1 MTIMS
6 EVQVDSPVLQAGPV
20 RASLAML
27 GRAPGGF
34 LGDAR
39 FASKRAVPPPPPPP
53 GMHAEMPDP
62 IVAAHA
68 AGYDQG
74 IAEARAEAEAERAT
88 REAAWRALAI
98 ASSRLDTEQTRLL
111 ADRLRGT
118 VMALCETALTDAALD
133 PAALARRVESAAA
146 MLARAD
152 DDRVIR
158 LHPDD
163 IELVQPRLPADW
175 PLAPDPLLSRGAL
188 RIEGRNGGVE
198 DGPEQW
204 HAALVEALREC

>member
-1 MTIMS
+1 MS
-6 EVQVDSPVLQAGPV
+6 EAVAGAAPV

-27 GRAPGGF
+27 GRASAGF
-34 LGDAR
+34 TGDPR
-39 FASKRAVPPPPPPP
+39 FATRRAAPPPPAPEPLP
-53 GMHAEMPDP
+53 DVPDP
-62 IVAAHA
+62 GVAAHA

-74 IAEARAEAEAERAT
+74 IAEARAEAEAARAA
-88 REAAWRALAI
+88 RESAWAGLTVAAARLDVEQTRALA
-98 ASSRLDTEQTRLL
+98 DQ
-111 ADRLRGT
+111 LRET
-118 VMALCETALTDAALD
+118 VIALCETALAGAALD
-133 PAALARRVESAAA
+133 PAMLTRRVESAAA

-163 IELVQPRLPADW
+163 LGLVQPRLPGDW
-175 PLAPDPLLSRGAL
+175 AFAPDPLLPRGAL
-188 RIEGRNGGVE
+188 RIEGRYGGVE

>member
-1 MTIMS
+1 
-6 EVQVDSPVLQAGPV
+6 
-20 RASLAML
+20 ML

-39 FASKRAVPPPPPPP
+39 FASKRAAPPPAPAAE
-53 GMHAEMPDP
+53 MHADVPDP

-74 IAEARAEAEAERAT
+74 IAEARAEAEAERIA
-88 REAAWRALAI
+88 REDAWGALTIAAA
-98 ASSRLDTEQTRLL
+98 RLDAEQTRAL
-111 ADRLRGT
+111 ADRLRET
-118 VMALCETALTDAALD
+118 VMALCETALGGAALD

-163 IELVQPRLPADW
+163 LELVQPRLPADW
-175 PLAPDPLLSRGAL
+175 AMTPDPLLPRGSL
-188 RIEGRNGGVE
+188 RIEGRHGGVE

>member
-1 MTIMS
+1 MIMS
-6 EVQVDSPVLQAGPV
+6 DGAAGAAPV

-27 GRAPGGF
+27 GRASGGF
-34 LGDAR
+34 AGDPR
-39 FASKRAVPPPPPPP
+39 FAAKRSAPPPPEPL
-53 GMHAEMPDP
+53 PDAPEP
-62 IVAAHA
+62 ILTAHA

-88 REAAWRALAI
+88 REEAWAALTVAA
-98 ASSRLDTEQTRLL
+98 ARLDAEQTRAL
-111 ADRLRGT
+111 ADRLRET
-118 VMALCETALTDAALD
+118 VIALCETALAGAALD
-133 PAALARRVESAAA
+133 PATLARRVEAAAA

-163 IELVQPRLPADW
+163 LKLVQPRLPADW
-175 PLAPDPLLSRGAL
+175 AFAPDPLLPRGAL
-188 RIEGRNGGVE
+188 RIEGLHGGVE

>member
-6 EVQVDSPVLQAGPV
+6 DTLVEGGPV

-39 FASKRAVPPPPPPP
+39 FASKRAAPQPLPQAQARV
-53 GMHAEMPDP
+53 EVPDP
-62 IVAAHA
+62 IVTAHA

-74 IAEARAEAEAERAT
+74 IAEARAEAEADRAA
-88 REAAWRALAI
+88 REEVWGALTVAAA
-98 ASSRLDTEQTRLL
+98 RLDAEQMRAL
-111 ADRLRGT
+111 ADRLRET
-118 VMALCETALTDAALD
+118 VMALCETALAGAALD
-133 PAALARRVESAAA
+133 PAALTRRVESAAA

-163 IELVQPRLPADW
+163 LQLVQPRLPADW
-175 PLAPDPLLSRGAL
+175 PLASDPLLPRGAL
-188 RIEGRNGGVE
+188 RIEGRQGGVE

>member
-6 EVQVDSPVLQAGPV
+6 DAVVDVGPI

-27 GRAPGGF
+27 GRASGGF

-39 FASKRAVPPPPPPP
+39 FAAKRPAQQPPAPVEIR
-53 GMHAEMPDP
+53 AEVPDP

-74 IAEARAEAEAERAT
+74 VAEARAEAEAARVN
-88 REAAWRALAI
+88 REATWQALVIMA
-98 ASSRLDTEQTRLL
+98 AQLNVEQTRAL
-111 ADRLRGT
+111 ADRLRET
-118 VMALCETALTDAALD
+118 VIALCESALADVALD
-133 PAALARRVESAAA
+133 PAALARRVEAAAA

-163 IELVQPRLPADW
+163 LELVQPRLPADW
-175 PLAPDPLLSRGAL
+175 TPVPDPLLSRGSL
-188 RIEGRNGGVE
+188 RIEGRYGGVE
-198 DGPEQW
+198 DGPKQW
-204 HAALVEALREC
+204 QAALAEALREF

>member
-1 MTIMS
+1 MS
-6 EVQVDSPVLQAGPV
+6 EASVGAVGSEAGPV

-34 LGDAR
+34 MGDPR
-39 FASKRAVPPPPPPP
+39 FASKRTAPPPPPPT
-53 GMHAEMPDP
+53 ETRVDEPDP
-62 IVAAHA
+62 IVTKHA

-74 IAEARAEAEAERAT
+74 IAEARAEAEATRAV
-88 REAAWRALAI
+88 REEAWAALTVAA
-98 ASSRLDTEQTRLL
+98 ARLDAEQTRAL
-111 ADRLRGT
+111 ADRLRET
-118 VMALCETALTDAALD
+118 VMALCETALADAALD
-133 PAALARRVESAAA
+133 PGALVGRVESAAA
-146 MLARAD
+146 MLSRAD

-163 IELVQPRLPADW
+163 LDLVRPRLPGDW
-175 PLAPDPLLSRGAL
+175 TLAPDPLLPRGAL
-188 RIEGRNGGVE
+188 RIEGRYGGVE

>member
-1 MTIMS
+1 
-6 EVQVDSPVLQAGPV
+6 
-20 RASLAML
+20 ML

-39 FASKRAVPPPPPPP
+39 FATKRSAPPAPS
-53 GMHAEMPDP
+53 AETDADVPDP

-74 IAEARAEAEAERAT
+74 IAEARAEAEAARAI
-88 REAAWRALAI
+88 REETWAALTVAA
-98 ASSRLDTEQTRLL
+98 ARLDEEQTRAL
-111 ADRLRGT
+111 ADRLRET
-118 VMALCETALTDAALD
+118 VMALCETALAGAALD
-133 PAALARRVESAAA
+133 PAALTRRVESAAA

-163 IELVQPRLPADW
+163 LELVKPRLPADW
-175 PLAPDPLLSRGAL
+175 AFAPDPLLPRGSL
-188 RIEGRNGGVE
+188 RIEGRQGGVE

-204 HAALVEALREC
+204 RTALTEALREC

>member
-1 MTIMS
+1 MS
-6 EVQVDSPVLQAGPV
+6 EALAGAAPV

-34 LGDAR
+34 TGDPR
-39 FASKRAVPPPPPPP
+39 FATRRAAPPPPPPEP
-53 GMHAEMPDP
+53 LPDVPDP
-62 IVAAHA
+62 VVAAHA

-74 IAEARAEAEAERAT
+74 IAEARAEAEAARAA
-88 REAAWRALAI
+88 RESAWAGLTVAAARLDAEQTRALA
-98 ASSRLDTEQTRLL
+98 
-111 ADRLRGT
+111 DRMRET
-118 VMALCETALTDAALD
+118 VIALCETALAGAALD
-133 PAALARRVESAAA
+133 PAMLTRRVESAAA

-163 IELVQPRLPADW
+163 LGLVQPRLPGDW
-175 PLAPDPLLSRGAL
+175 AFTPDPLLPRGSL
-188 RIEGRNGGVE
+188 RIEGRHGGVE

>member
-1 MTIMS
+1 MS
-6 EVQVDSPVLQAGPV
+6 DGVADAAPV

-27 GRAPGGF
+27 GRAAGGF
-34 LGDAR
+34 AGDPR
-39 FASKRAVPPPPPPP
+39 FAAWRPPPPPPTSEP
-53 GMHAEMPDP
+53 LPDAPDP
-62 IVAAHA
+62 ILAAHA

-74 IAEARAEAEAERAT
+74 IAEARAEAEATRAA
-88 REAAWRALAI
+88 REDAWAALTVAA
-98 ASSRLDTEQTRLL
+98 ARLDAEQTRAL
-111 ADRLRGT
+111 ADRLRET
-118 VMALCETALTDAALD
+118 VIALCETALAGAALD
-133 PAALARRVESAAA
+133 PAMLTRRVESTAA

-163 IELVQPRLPADW
+163 LELVQPRLPADW
-175 PLAPDPLLSRGAL
+175 TLAPDPLLPRGAL
-188 RIEGRNGGVE
+188 RIEGRHGGVE

>member
-1 MTIMS
+1 MS
-6 EVQVDSPVLQAGPV
+6 EALAGAAPV
-20 RASLAML
+20 RVSLAML

-34 LGDAR
+34 LGDPR
-39 FASKRAVPPPPPPP
+39 FAARQTAPPPPPPEP
-53 GMHAEMPDP
+53 LPQAPDP

-74 IAEARAEAEAERAT
+74 IAEARAEAEAASAA
-88 REAAWRALAI
+88 RESAWAALTVAA
-98 ASSRLDTEQTRLL
+98 ARLDAEQTRAL
-111 ADRLRGT
+111 ADRLRET
-118 VMALCETALTDAALD
+118 VIGLCETALAGAALD
-133 PAALARRVESAAA
+133 PATLARRVEAAAA

-163 IELVQPRLPADW
+163 LELIQPRLPGEWAFS
-175 PLAPDPLLSRGAL
+175 PDPLLPRGAL
-188 RIEGRNGGVE
+188 RVEGRHGGVE

-204 HAALVEALREC
+204 HAALTEALREC